1 MLTRLGFVGRL
12 SAILMLALLALWTLG
27 ASISYVTRSPLVAN
41 PSALPLPH
49 QMAAIIDLLETSD
62 AARRKTI
69 LDAASS
75 DTLQVTLADKAPE
88 VPRGQRRLKGAEWLV
103 GKYVNVLGARE
114 IIATIAS
121 SETAGTLV
129 QVRVGHEW
137 QSARRPLRIA
147 VALKGGGYAIFSPR
161 GGISRRLFGVPPG
174 YWVGVLGAL
183 VGIAALF
190 AVWREARP
198 LKELSRAVSRFS
210 GDGQPM
216 LIAPRGAPELKRLI
230 DEVNRMQERI
240 ATLLKGR
247 TVLLGAVSHDLKTYI
262 TRLKLRAEMIADPE
276 QQARTERDLDDM
288 TVLIDD
294 ALAVAR
300 GGTEQNRTEVVDLG
314 ELLQLIS
321 ADHPNVGLELPNE
334 PLTLTGSPVALRR
347 LFTNLLDNALRY
359 GAKAPK
365 VTAGAIGGRVRVLID
380 DDGPG
385 IPLAER
391 ALVFEPFYRREPSRS
406 RDTGGSGLGL
416 AIAKQIVALHG
427 GSIALSDSPAQGLR
441 VIVELPSR
449 GGRNVTVS

>member
-1 MLTRLGFVGRL
+1 MLTRLGFAGRL
-12 SAILMLALLALWTLG
+12 SAILMLALLALWALG
-27 ASISYVTRSPLVAN
+27 AGVSYVTHSPVV
-41 PSALPLPH
+41 PMPGALPLPH
-49 QMAAIIDLLETSD
+49 QMAAIVELLETSD
-62 AARRKTI
+62 AERRKII
-69 LDAASS
+69 LNAADS
-75 DTLQVTLADKAPE
+75 DTLQVTLADNALGVPE
-88 VPRGQRRLKGAEWLV
+88 GRRRLKALEWLV
-103 GKYVNVLGARE
+103 GQYVSVLGPRE
-114 IIATIAS
+114 VIATIGDS
-121 SETAGTLV
+121 SDISDEGDIKGGQLW
-129 QVRVGHEW
+129 RL
-137 QSARRPLRIA
+137 ARRPLRVA
-147 VALKGGGYAIFSPR
+147 VALKGGGYAVFETK
-161 GGISRRLFGVPPG
+161 GELARRLFGLPPG
-174 YWVGVLGAL
+174 YWLGALGAL

-262 TRLKLRAEMIADPE
+262 TRLKLRAEMITDPE
-276 QQARTERDLDDM
+276 QQTRTERDLDDM
-288 TVLIDD
+288 TVLIED

-300 GGTEQNRTEVVDLG
+300 GSAGQDRTGVVDLG
-314 ELLQLIS
+314 ELLEIIS
-321 ADHPNVGLELPNE
+321 ADHPNVGLELPDE

-385 IPLAER
+385 IPPAER

-406 RDTGGSGLGL
+406 RETGGSGLGL
-416 AIAKQIVALHG
+416 AIAKQIVELHG
-427 GSIALSDSPAQGLR
+427 GSITLSDSPAQGLR

-449 GGRNVTVS
+449 AKRNLTAS